1 MWPRLLLTLGALLLL
16 VTAAFHATG
25 LAMVGAWFNDER
37 AGIMRMLWLTPTIDW
52 TLVALFWAFVAARPR
67 ADLRVLVIAAA
78 LLPLA
83 SAVGLFVAVGAAHP
97 GPLMLAG
104 SAALAVVGAALL
116 DVRPP
121 AV

>member
-16 VTAAFHATG
+16 VTAAFHANG

-37 AGIMRMLWLTPTIDW
+37 AGVMRMLWLTPTIDW
-52 TLVALFWAFVAARPR
+52 TLVALFWVFVAARPR
-67 ADLRVLVIAAA
+67 AELRVLVIAAA